1 VRALLTELS
10 MNPMNETA
18 LAVDVTQS
26 FALRVQRGIFKPVA
40 RHLREDLVEDRLAE
54 GIGMAFEQYAN
65 RAARGEVM
73 SDAVLVM
80 ACHLRAIDLSRR
92 LVGACGAQPK
102 RDVYDERNYKDGTVE
117 VLRLDGLLNEQD
129 DEGAALGIAD
139 ADVRNPVRRLV
150 SALDLESWLSSL
162 ASEDRL
168 LLALRQ
174 AGHTL
179 EEIAEVTGGR
189 ASPICHRLRE
199 LGQELAERAGI
210 ELHLERAA

>member
-1 VRALLTELS
+1 VCALLTES
-10 MNPMNETA
+10 HMNHNNEAATA
-18 LAVDVTQS
+18 DVKQS
-26 FALRVQRGIFKPVA
+26 FAEKVARGIFRPVA

-54 GIGMAFEQYAN
+54 GIGMAFEQYVS

-73 SDAVLVM
+73 NDAVLVM
-80 ACHLRAIDLSRR
+80 ACHMRAIDMGRR
-92 LVGACGAQPK
+92 LAGAYGAQPK
-102 RDVYDERNYKDGTVE
+102 RDVLDERNYKDGTVE
-117 VLRLDGLLNEQD
+117 VLRLDGLLEDED

-150 SALDLESWLSSL
+150 SALDLERWLSSL

-179 EEIAEVTGGR
+179 EEIAEVTGRG
-189 ASPICHRLRE
+189 ITTVCHRLRE